1 MVIGIDIRN
10 VGKQRTGDET
20 VFFNLVKNLALIDGK
35 NEYRL
40 FTDILEE
47 NILAETK
54 KKLGIENKSNFQIIS
69 LTPTLSLRERGL
81 WRIFNNK
88 FTWNLWAL
96 SNYLR
101 RNPVDIYH
109 TQYILP
115 FCINKKIKLITT
127 IHDISFNFFPGL
139 IKRADLFFLKILIP
153 RSLKR
158 ADKILAVSEFT
169 KKEIMDFYGI
179 SPEKITVVHNSGGE
193 NLVAEISSEEL
204 NAVKEKYH
212 LPEKFILYLGTMQ
225 PRKNLPVL
233 LQALA
238 ELKNSGWQ
246 LVLAGKIDDY
256 NQDPKIDSIIKKFSL
271 EKEVIFTGFVAE
283 PEKAVLFK
291 LARIFCF
298 PSLYEGFG
306 IPILEAMKMGTP
318 AVVSDIPP
326 HREVAGETV
335 LYFSPQNAEDLKAK
349 IIKLND
355 NSELREQ
362 IILNAK
368 ARAQAFSWK
377 KTAEKTLEVYQ
388 KLAK

>member
-1 MVIGIDIRN
+1 
-10 VGKQRTGDET
+10 
-20 VFFNLVKNLALIDGK
+20 
-35 NEYRL
+35 
-40 FTDILEE
+40 
-47 NILAETK
+47 
-54 KKLGIENKSNFQIIS
+54 
-69 LTPTLSLRERGL
+69 
-81 WRIFNNK
+81 
-88 FTWNLWAL
+88 
-96 SNYLR
+96 
-101 RNPVDIYH
+101 
-109 TQYILP
+109 
-115 FCINKKIKLITT
+115 
-127 IHDISFNFFPGL
+127 
-139 IKRADLFFLKILIP
+139 
-153 RSLKR
+153 
-158 ADKILAVSEFT
+158 
-169 KKEIMDFYGI
+169 
-179 SPEKITVVHNSGGE
+179 
-193 NLVAEISSEEL
+193 
-204 NAVKEKYH
+204 
-212 LPEKFILYLGTMQ
+212 
-225 PRKNLPVL
+225 
-233 LQALA
+233 
-238 ELKNSGWQ
+238 
-246 LVLAGKIDDY
+246 
-256 NQDPKIDSIIKKFSL
+256 L